1 MPGRRPIDTRQQT
14 HDRLGTLKQQT
25 HDLQNASE
33 ENKARTN
40 LGLNQFSQT
49 TSQQLADVITDE
61 TGTGN
66 LVYSTNPILYTP
78 QIGSSSRFITS
89 DITTTTNTANQILM
103 SFPLYQGDTTVGL
116 NFVIGSADVIIQTDV
131 SDSVGGTPPATVPE
145 AVTKRRIT
153 KMLVVMGHGWD
164 GNTNTN
170 TISVDHTEYGHTA
183 SASSVATYNFAYNG
197 TTKTFN
203 ILVSPSVNYV
213 MRHRVLALCM
223 FGLDKDW
230 SAPAVVVP

>member
-1 MPGRRPIDTRQQT
+1 MPGPRPIDVSQQT
-14 HDRLGTLKQQT
+14 HDRLGTLKQSTTAGQERNYALKT
-25 HDLQNASE
+25 H
-33 ENKARTN
+33 
-40 LGLNQFSQT
+40 GLNQFAS
-49 TSQQLADVITDE
+49 TSSAQLAQVISDE

-66 LVYSTNPILYTP
+66 LVYNTNPIIYTP

-89 DITTTTNTANQILM
+89 DVTTTTNAANQILM
-103 SFPLYQGDTTVGL
+103 SFPLYQGDAAIGL
-116 NFVIGSADVIIQTDV
+116 NSVIGSADVLIQTDV

-145 AVTKRRIT
+145 AVTKRRLT
-153 KMLVVMGHGWD
+153 KMLIVMGHGWD
-164 GNTNTN
+164 GSTNT
-170 TISVDHTEYGHTA
+170 TSVDHTEYGHTA
-183 SASSVATYNFAYNG
+183 TAGAVATYNFAYNN

-223 FGLDKDW
+223 FGLDRDW